1 MENVSL
7 VGTPVESVVGEFE
20 FPDGKKRLATKRTKV
35 DKIGES
41 HLEYVEHTNLP
52 SAYEGKLAMT
62 GKMFLVI
69 LKNVLALVSEFKMT
83 FDSGINIKVVDPA
96 HVAMANMSIP
106 KESFMEYDMPPKV
119 DVCMN
124 ADRLHELKVKVKDTV
139 YIRMKFALKEK
150 KAVDGGDTY
159 ITFNYECESFVLQ
172 FGVVTRSMMP
182 VDSDLVSIPK
192 MPPINADNYV
202 VLKTSYVHEAVNQC
216 AKLSDAAKFEL
227 FEDRFEVSSRGQFD
241 ASNKEEV
248 ALNKFERDQIK
259 DMHLVETSVHSLYP
273 IEYIAKTFGAS
284 LSSEDVKISF
294 KTDYP
299 MKAEFRMNVDAFE
312 PISMVYY
319 LAPRM
324 E

>member
-1 MENVSL
+1 MENVNL

-41 HLEYVEHTNLP
+41 HLEYVEYTSLP
-52 SAYEGKLAMT
+52 SCEGKLVMT
-62 GKMFLVI
+62 GKMFLAI
-69 LKNVLALVSEFKMT
+69 LKNVLALESEFKMT
-83 FDSGINIKVVDPA
+83 FDSGINIRVVDRA

-106 KESFMEYDMPPKV
+106 KESLIEYDMPSKV
-119 DVCMN
+119 NVCLE
-124 ADRLHELKVKVKDTV
+124 AERLHELRVKAKDTV
-139 YIRMKFALKEK
+139 YISMKFALKEK
-150 KAVDGGDTY
+150 KAVDDGDTY

-172 FGVVTRSMMP
+172 FGMVTRSITP
-182 VDSDLVSIPK
+182 LDSSVVSTVKI
-192 MPPINADNYV
+192 PPINADNYV

-227 FEDRFEVSSRGQFD
+227 FENRFEISSKGQFG
-241 ASNKEEV
+241 ASDKEEV

-259 DMHLVETSVHSLYP
+259 DKHLAGTSVCSLYP
-273 IEYIAKTFGAS
+273 IEYLAKTFGAS

-294 KTDYP
+294 KSDYP
-299 MKAEFRMNVDAFE
+299 MKAEFRMDVGTFE

-319 LAPRM
+319 LAPRT

>member
-7 VGTPVESVVGEFE
+7 VGTPVENVVGEFE

-35 DKIGES
+35 DRIGET
-41 HLEYVEHTNLP
+41 HLEYVEHTSLP
-52 SAYEGKLAMT
+52 STYEGKLTMP
-62 GKMFLVI
+62 GKIFLVI
-69 LKNVLALVSEFKMT
+69 LKNVLALCSEFKMT

-96 HVAMANMSIP
+96 HVAMFDMSIP

-124 ADRLHELKVKVKDTV
+124 ADKLHELKVKAKDAV
-139 YIRMKFALKEK
+139 FIRMKFALKEK
-150 KAVDGGDTY
+150 KAVEDGDAYT
-159 ITFNYECESFVLQ
+159 TFNYECESFVLQ
-172 FGVVTRSMMP
+172 FGVVTRSITP
-182 VDSDLVSIPK
+182 IDSSMVSTPK
-192 MPPINADNYV
+192 IPPINADNYV
-202 VLKTSYVHEAVNQC
+202 VMKTSYVHEAVNQC
-216 AKLSDAAKFEL
+216 AKLSDATKFEL
-227 FEDRFEVSSRGQFD
+227 FEDRFEISSRGQFD

-248 ALNKFERDQIK
+248 ALNRFERDQIK
-259 DMHLVETSVHSLYP
+259 DMHLIGTSVHSLYP
-273 IEYIAKTFGAS
+273 IEYIAKTFNAS

-294 KTDYP
+294 KSDYP